1 MSADLLIYN
10 ARLVTCAGKE
20 KNAPKR
26 GAAMR
31 EVGLIEDGA
40 VAVGAG
46 KISAVGHSRE
56 LCEIYADADVKMD
69 AGGRAL
75 CPGLVD
81 AHTHVVYAGDRV
93 DEFEQRLQG
102 ATYQEIMAAGGG
114 ILNTVTKTR
123 AASVDQLVAEAL
135 PRLAAMLE
143 LGTTT
148 AEVKTGYG
156 LDTATEL
163 KMLHAI
169 EQLAQSQPIE
179 LVPTFL
185 GAHSLPPEYK
195 SRPDDYVNLVINEML
210 PQVADWYTGSYFT
223 GHKIP
228 LFIDVFCEKGVFD
241 TDQTRR
247 ILEAGAA
254 HGLAL
259 KAHVDEFVPL
269 GGTSLGVELG
279 AVSLDHLDYTSPEEI
294 RRVAASD
301 TVALVIPAV
310 NFNLGSTHFAPARTL
325 LDSGAALALATD
337 INPGSAPCPSLPFVM
352 ALACRYQHLLPAE
365 VLNACTL
372 NAAYAIGLGDRLGA
386 IEVGKDAD
394 FVMLHGTDYR
404 ELAYSFGG
412 NPVRHVFKKGRQVR

>member
-10 ARLVTCAGKE
+10 ARLVTCAGK
-20 KNAPKR
+20 NAPKR
-26 GAAMR
+26 GVAMR
-31 EVGLIEDGA
+31 EIGLIEDGA
-40 VAVGAG
+40 VAVQNG
-46 KISAVGHSRE
+46 KISAVGGSRE
-56 LCEIYADADVKMD
+56 LCESYADAEAKID
-69 AGGRAL
+69 ADGRAL
-75 CPGLVD
+75 CPGFVD

-102 ATYQEIMAAGGG
+102 KTYQEIMAAGGG

-123 AASVDQLVAEAL
+123 AASVDQLVAQAL

-156 LDTATEL
+156 LDTVTEL
-163 KMLHAI
+163 KMLHTI
-169 EQLAQSQPIE
+169 EQLAQSQPVE

-185 GAHSLPPEYK
+185 GAHSVPPEYK
-195 SRPDDYVNLVINEML
+195 TRPDDYVNLVINEML
-210 PQVADWYTGSYFT
+210 PRVADWYAGSYFAAR
-223 GHKIP
+223 KIP
-228 LFIDVFCEKGVFD
+228 IFIDVFCEKGVFD
-241 TDQTRR
+241 APQTRR

-254 HGLAL
+254 RGLAV

-279 AVSLDHLDYTSPEEI
+279 AVSLDHLDYTTPEEI
-294 RRVAASD
+294 ARVAASE

-325 LDSGAALALATD
+325 IDSNAALALATD

-352 ALACRYQHLLPAE
+352 ALACRYQRLLSSE

-372 NAAYAIGLGDRLGA
+372 NAAYAIGLGDRIGS

-394 FVMLHGTDYR
+394 FVMLHGADYR

-412 NPVRHVFKKGRQVR
+412 NQVRHVFKKGRQVK